1 MPPVQSKIPP
11 EVLQVLF
18 SMIPVA
24 DGETLGSMALVQRE
38 WFTLS
43 YLRRYSTLNVIAF
56 RARHPHTMTHTR
68 TFDDHLNDF
77 RRSTYMHGFVR
88 RINFCGPRKSDRL
101 RNSVEGVDI
110 YRPGLCM
117 CTVRAILDLFPCA
130 VHLAVHLVDWH
141 WCGHHLAIGQ
151 RPPCL
156 VGFQLRS
163 FKQMSFSMID
173 HIDLDSNVFYITQL
187 ASHIDTL
194 LVDRVESGAI
204 NGLVTAPV
212 RCLSLGRVD
221 GMEVYTLSMLGC
233 QEGLRV
239 LSLLDMGP
247 MDVPRIS
254 CLISRHRNS
263 LSSLRIGL
271 LGETSGMSMSI
282 SYVLYTCI

>member
-11 EVLQVLF
+11 KVLQVLF

-24 DGETLGSMALVQRE
+24 DGETLGTMALVERE

-77 RRSTYMHGFVR
+77 RRCTYMHGFVR

-110 YRPGLCM
+110 CRPRLCM
-117 CTVRAILDLFPCA
+117 CAVRAILDLFPRA
-130 VHLAVHLVDWH
+130 VQLAVHLVDWQR
-141 WCGHHLAIGQ
+141 CGHQLANGQ

-163 FKQMSFSMID
+163 FKQISFSMID
-173 HIDLDSNVFYITQL
+173 HIDLDSNIFYITHL

-194 LVDRVESGAI
+194 LVDRVDSGAT
-204 NGLVTAPV
+204 NGSITAPV

-221 GMEVYTLSMLGC
+221 GMDVYSFYMLGC
-233 QEGLRV
+233 QEGLRI
-239 LSLLDMGP
+239 LSFLDMGP
-247 MDVPRIS
+247 MDVPRVS
-254 CLISRHRNS
+254 WLINRHRNN

-271 LGETSGMSMSI
+271 LGETTRMSI
-282 SYVLYTCI
+282 YYVVYTCV